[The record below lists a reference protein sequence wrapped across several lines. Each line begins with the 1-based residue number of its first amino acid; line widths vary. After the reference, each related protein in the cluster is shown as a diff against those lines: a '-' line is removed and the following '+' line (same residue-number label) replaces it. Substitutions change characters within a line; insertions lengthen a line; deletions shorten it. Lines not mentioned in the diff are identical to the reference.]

1 MVFRLFDRKTETTKQ
16 NQRNVSKTKGTNQ
29 KLEQYLKIDSYTYMK
44 EIKILIIGAFV
55 FALTSCGSKTA
66 TAIAE
71 EVIEETPVVE
81 APAEAL
87 TPCTTLSQLNSG
99 DRDEAETA
107 FVLYRDF
114 VKAGDMAKAL
124 PLWQKAYQLAP
135 GANGRIQ
142 YHFDD
147 GVKIYTDLF
156 KKAQDKMQKQ
166 AYVDT
171 VMMIYDK
178 RVECFGNEATI
189 KGRKAFDYYYN
200 FHEYSDADKT
210 FNLFKEAVESKG
222 KEADYFVVNPF
233 SSLLH
238 DRVVDGKISKEEGS
252 KLAVTLDS
260 AIAHGLAT
268 CGNKCEAWNIIAD
281 YAPNRLESLEGVDD
295 FYDCDYYSNKYYT
308 QFLESPA
315 DCEVIELAYRRM
327 LRGKCDINDPR
338 LVEVKAA
345 KDKNCFTPPPPP
357 GLLKQA
363 FDLYSTGDYKGAIVL
378 FEKFIDQT
386 TDVEK
391 KAKYTLLIAKIYYGD
406 IKNFSSARKYARDAA
421 NMKSNWGEPYIL
433 IGKLYA
439 SSGPLC
445 GPGRGWDSQIVT
457 WPAIDKFQYAKKI
470 DPSVAGEANK
480 WINTYS
486 QYMPSREDIF
496 QRGIKEGS
504 AFKVGCWINES
515 TTVRVK

>member
-1 MVFRLFDRKTETTKQ
+1 M
-16 NQRNVSKTKGTNQ
+16 
-29 KLEQYLKIDSYTYMK
+29 KIINLLT
-44 EIKILIIGAFV
+44 IGVLIM
-55 FALTSCGSKTA
+55 ALASCGGKTA
-66 TAIAE
+66 EVIKETP
-71 EVIEETPVVE
+71 VIEETPVVQE
-81 APAEAL
+81 ESL
-87 TPCTTLSQLNSG
+87 TPCTTLSQLSAG
-99 DRDEAETA
+99 DKDQAETA

-114 VKAGDMAKAL
+114 VKAGEMDKAL
-124 PLWQKAYQLAP
+124 PLWKTAYNLAP

-142 YHFDD
+142 YHYDD
-147 GVKIYTDLF
+147 GIKIYTDLF
-156 KKAQDKMQKQ
+156 KKSTNKAQKQ

-178 RVECFGNEATI
+178 RAECFGDEATI

-200 FHEYSDADKT
+200 FYEFSDADQT
-210 FNLFKEAVESKG
+210 FNLFKEAVQSKG
-222 KEADYFVVNPF
+222 KNADYFVINPF
-233 SSLLH
+233 SKLLH
-238 DRVVDGKISKEEGS
+238 DRVVEGKISKAEGAQ
-252 KLAVTLDS
+252 LAVTLDS

-295 FYDCDYYSNKYYT
+295 FYGCDYYSNKYYS
-308 QFLESPA
+308 QFQASPA

-327 LRGKCDINDPR
+327 LRGKCDVNDPR

-363 FDLYSTGDYKGAIVL
+363 FDKYTSGDYKGAIEL
-378 FEKFIDQT
+378 FEKFIAK
-386 TDVEK
+386 TDDAEL
-391 KAKYTLLIAKIYYGD
+391 KAKYTMVIAKIYYGD
-406 IKNFSSARKYARDAA
+406 IKNYAASRKYALDAA
-421 NMKSNWGEPYIL
+421 KLKGNWGEPYIL

-486 QYMPSREDIF
+486 QYMPNREDIF

-504 AFKVGCWINES
+504 SFKVGCWINEN

>member
-1 MVFRLFDRKTETTKQ
+1 
-16 NQRNVSKTKGTNQ
+16 
-29 KLEQYLKIDSYTYMK
+29 MK

-124 PLWQKAYQLAP
+124 PLWKKAYQLAP

-166 AYVDT
+166 AYMDT

-222 KEADYFVVNPF
+222 KEADYFVINPF

-308 QFLESPA
+308 QFLESPT

>member
-1 MVFRLFDRKTETTKQ
+1 
-16 NQRNVSKTKGTNQ
+16 
-29 KLEQYLKIDSYTYMK
+29 MK
-44 EIKILIIGAFV
+44 EIKIIVLGAIILSLV
-55 FALTSCGSKTA
+55 SCGTKTA
-66 TAIAE
+66 TAIVE
-71 EVIEETPVVE
+71 EPVEETLVEEPV
-81 APAEAL
+81 EAL
-87 TPCTTLSQLNSG
+87 TPCTTLSQLSSG
-99 DRDEAETA
+99 DRDKVETA

-114 VKAGDMAKAL
+114 VKVGDMAQAL
-124 PLWQKAYQLAP
+124 PYWKTAYNYAP

-156 KKAQDKMQKQ
+156 KKATDKAQKQ

-200 FHEYSDADKT
+200 FNEYSDADQT
-210 FNLFKEAVESKG
+210 FNLFKEAVEAKG
-222 KEADYFVVNPF
+222 KKADYFVINPF

-238 DRVVDGKISKEEGS
+238 DRVVEGKISKVEGA

-260 AIAHGLAT
+260 AIANGLAT
-268 CGNKCEAWNIIAD
+268 CGTKCEAWNIIAD
-281 YAPNRLESLEGVDD
+281 YAPNRLESLEGIDD
-295 FYDCDYYSNKYYT
+295 FYDCDYYSHKYYT
-308 QFLESPA
+308 QFQESPT

-327 LRGKCDINDPR
+327 LRGKCDPNDPR

-345 KDKNCFTPPPPP
+345 KDQNCYTPPPPDGP
-357 GLLKQA
+357 LKQA
-363 FDLYSTGDYKGAIVL
+363 YNAYTSGDYKGAVEL
-378 FEKFIDQT
+378 FEGFVEKTD
-386 TDVEK
+386 DVEK
-391 KAKYTLLIAKIYYGD
+391 KAKYTLVIAKIYYGD
-406 IKNFSSARKYARDAA
+406 IKNFVAARKYARDAA
-421 NMKSNWGEPYIL
+421 KFKSNWGEPYIL

-445 GPGRGWDSQIVT
+445 GPGRGWDSQVVT
-457 WPAIDKFQYAKKI
+457 WPAIDQFQYAKKI
-470 DPSVAGEANK
+470 DPTVAGEANK

-486 QYMPSREDIF
+486 QYMPGREDIF

-504 AFKVGCWINES
+504 SFTVGCWINEK

>member
-222 KEADYFVVNPF
+222 KEADYFVINPF

>member
-1 MVFRLFDRKTETTKQ
+1 MVFRLFDRITETTKQ

-124 PLWQKAYQLAP
+124 PLWKKAYQLAP

-200 FHEYSDADKT
+200 FYEYSDADKT

-222 KEADYFVVNPF
+222 KEADYFVINPF

>member
-1 MVFRLFDRKTETTKQ
+1 
-16 NQRNVSKTKGTNQ
+16 
-29 KLEQYLKIDSYTYMK
+29 MK
-44 EIKILIIGAFV
+44 EIKVLVLVAMA
-55 FALTSCGSKTA
+55 FALASCGAKTA
-66 TAIAE
+66 TAIVE
-71 EVIEETPVVE
+71 EPVKETTEVEEPIEL
-81 APAEAL
+81 L
-87 TPCTTLSQLNSG
+87 TPCTTLSQLSSR

-107 FVLYRDF
+107 FVLYRDL
-114 VKAGDMAKAL
+114 VKTGDMADAL
-124 PLWQKAYQLAP
+124 PLWKKAYSLAP

-156 KKAQDKMQKQ
+156 KNAIDKDQKQ
-166 AYVDT
+166 AYIDT

-178 RVECFGNEATI
+178 RLECFGNEATI

-200 FHEYSDADKT
+200 FYEYSDADKT
-210 FNLFKEAVESKG
+210 FNLFQEAVEDKG
-222 KEADYFVVNPF
+222 KNADYFVINPF
-233 SSLLH
+233 SKLLH
-238 DRVVDGKISKEEGS
+238 DRVVEGKISKEEGV
-252 KLAVTLDS
+252 KLAITLDS
-260 AIAHGLAT
+260 AISHGLANCAT
-268 CGNKCEAWNIIAD
+268 KCDAWNIIAD

-308 QFLESPA
+308 QFQENPT
-315 DCEVIELAYRRM
+315 DCEVIKLAYRRM
-327 LRGKCDINDPR
+327 LRGKCDIDDPR
-338 LVEVKAA
+338 LAEVKAS
-345 KDKNCFTPPPPP
+345 KDKNCFTPPTPVGP
-357 GLLKQA
+357 LRQA
-363 FDLYSTGDYKGAIVL
+363 FDIYSTGDYKGAIVL
-378 FEKFIDQT
+378 FKKFIAKT

-406 IKNFSSARKYARDAA
+406 IKNFVSARKYAREAA
-421 NMKSNWGEPYIL
+421 KLKSSWGEPYIL

-486 QYMPSREDIF
+486 QYMPNREDIF
-496 QRGIKEGS
+496 QRSIKEGS
-504 AFKVGCWINES
+504 SFKVRCWINEN

>member
-1 MVFRLFDRKTETTKQ
+1 MKQ
-16 NQRNVSKTKGTNQ
+16 
-29 KLEQYLKIDSYTYMK
+29 
-44 EIKILIIGAFV
+44 IKIIILGITCLAI
-55 FALTSCGSKTA
+55 LSCGGKTA
-66 TAIAE
+66 
-71 EVIEETPVVE
+71 EVIKE
-81 APAEAL
+81 APVEVAPEIVEEEPL
-87 TPCTTLSQLNSG
+87 TPCTTLSQLSAS
-99 DRDEAETA
+99 DRDQAETA

-114 VKAGDMAKAL
+114 VKANDFAQAF
-124 PLWQKAYQLAP
+124 PLWKTAYNLAP

-142 YHFDD
+142 YHYDD
-147 GVKIYTDLF
+147 GIKIYTDLF
-156 KKAQDKMQKQ
+156 KNTSDKELKQ
-166 AYVDT
+166 SYVDT

-178 RVECFGNEATI
+178 RAECFGDEATI

-200 FHEYSDADKT
+200 FYEYSNADQT
-210 FNLFKEAVESKG
+210 FNLFKEAVQSKG
-222 KEADYFVVNPF
+222 KNADYFVINPF
-233 SSLLH
+233 SKLLH
-238 DRVVDGKISKEEGS
+238 DRVIEEKISKEEGAQ
-252 KLAVTLDS
+252 LAVTLES
-260 AIAHGLAT
+260 AIQNGLAT

-281 YAPNRLESLEGVDD
+281 YAPNRIESLEGVDD

-308 QFLESPA
+308 QFQENPT

-327 LRGKCDINDPR
+327 LRGKCDPNDAR

-345 KDKNCFTPPPPP
+345 KDKHCYKPPPPP
-357 GLLKQA
+357 GPLKQA
-363 FDLYSTGDYKGAIVL
+363 FDKYSTGDYKGAVEL
-378 FEKFIDQT
+378 FDKFIAKTD
-386 TDVEK
+386 DVEK
-391 KAKYTLLIAKIYYGD
+391 KAKYTMVVAKIYYGD
-406 IKNFSSARKYARDAA
+406 IKNFAASRKYARQAA
-421 NMKSNWGEPYIL
+421 QLKGNWGEPYIL

-445 GPGRGWDSQIVT
+445 GPGRGWDSQVVT

-504 AFKVGCWINES
+504 SFKVGCWINET

>member
-1 MVFRLFDRKTETTKQ
+1 
-16 NQRNVSKTKGTNQ
+16 
-29 KLEQYLKIDSYTYMK
+29 MK
-44 EIKILIIGAFV
+44 EVKIIVLGFALLAFV
-55 FALTSCGSKTA
+55 SCGGKTA
-66 TAIAE
+66 TAIVEDTVE
-71 EVIEETPVVE
+71 EIPVIEEPVE
-81 APAEAL
+81 LL
-87 TPCTTLSQLNSG
+87 TPCTTLSQLSSG

-114 VKAGDMAKAL
+114 IKTGDMAQAF
-124 PLWQKAYQLAP
+124 PLWKTAYNLAP

-142 YHFDD
+142 YHYDD
-147 GVKIYTDLF
+147 GIKLYTDLF
-156 KKAQDKMQKQ
+156 KKETDKAQKQ
-166 AYVDT
+166 AYIDT

-178 RVECFGNEATI
+178 RAECFGNEATI

-200 FHEYSDADKT
+200 FYEYSDADKT
-210 FNLFKEAVESKG
+210 FNLFKESVEAKG
-222 KEADYFVVNPF
+222 KDADYFVINPF
-233 SSLLH
+233 SKLLH
-238 DRVVDGKISKEEGS
+238 DRVVEGKIGKSEGA
-252 KLAVTLDS
+252 KLAVLLDQ
-260 AIAHGLAT
+260 AISNGLAT
-268 CGNKCEAWNIIAD
+268 CGNKCEAWYIIAD

-308 QFLESPA
+308 QFQENPN
-315 DCEVIELAYRRM
+315 DCEIIELAYRRM

-338 LVEVKAA
+338 LLEVKNA
-345 KDKNCFTPPPPP
+345 KDQNCYTAPPPVGP
-357 GLLKQA
+357 LRQA
-363 FDLYSTGDYKGAIVL
+363 FDKYSTGDYKGAIVL
-378 FEKFIDQT
+378 FENFIDKT

-391 KAKYTLLIAKIYYGD
+391 KAKYTLVIAKIYYGD
-406 IKNFSSARKYARDAA
+406 IKNFASARKYAREAA
-421 NMKSNWGEPYIL
+421 KLKSNWGEPYIL

-445 GPGRGWDSQIVT
+445 GPGRGWDSQVVT

-504 AFKVGCWINES
+504 TFTVPCWINE
-515 TTVRVK
+515 TTKVRVK